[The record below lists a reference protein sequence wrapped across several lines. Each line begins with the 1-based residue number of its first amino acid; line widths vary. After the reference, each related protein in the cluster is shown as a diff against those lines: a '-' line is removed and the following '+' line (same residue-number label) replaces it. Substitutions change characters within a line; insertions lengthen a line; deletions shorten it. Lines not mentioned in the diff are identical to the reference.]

1 MLGRIV
7 GLLLG
12 LGLMGLAYA
21 ILNPGGLEGRIP
33 PIGLG
38 AFEAVRTGLAL
49 AAGLLGLTMSAAA
62 LAGAVRKT
70 DEPPERERP
79 VFRFEDEPPQAET
92 SWRDIPA
99 DDSPFDLGL
108 QPVAPTT
115 EPEPAAFPLEPDVR
129 GAPEPF
135 APLAPLPALAA
146 SPAPEPEPEPTPEPP
161 AESLPAAEAAVE
173 EPPAPIEPVA
183 SEPAPEPAAAPPAEP
198 SGLTFAQARAALHD
212 HARAENWTEAAQ
224 ALQQVSALAA
234 SPHEQILA
242 AQDAGDFARAQ
253 GRNDEAFEAYEE
265 ALFYARQAGS
275 PDELSDALIN
285 SGDMA
290 CEEHRLDAA
299 VAAYE
304 EAVALRRGAVTGGA
318 GSEPVRRLAL
328 ALERLADAR
337 EDRGH
342 RMRALDIYREST
354 ALMAGLAAADAE
366 RFGADHAASQQRLA
380 ELEARVMA

>member
-70 DEPPERERP
+70 DEPPERERS
-79 VFRFEDEPPQAET
+79 VFRFEEEPAQAET

-99 DDSPFDLGL
+99 EDSPFDLGL
-108 QPVAPTT
+108 QSVAPTT

-135 APLAPLPALAA
+135 APLAPLPAMAA
-146 SPAPEPEPEPTPEPP
+146 SPAPEPEPTPEPL
-161 AESLPAAEAAVE
+161 AEIVPAAESAVE
-173 EPPAPIEPVA
+173 EPPALIEPVA
-183 SEPAPEPAAAPPAEP
+183 AEPAPELAATSPAES

-212 HARAENWTEAAQ
+212 HARAENWAEAAQ
-224 ALQQVSALAA
+224 ALKQVSALAA
-234 SPHEQILA
+234 TPHEQMLA

-290 CEEHRLDAA
+290 YEEHRLDAA

-304 EAVALRRGAVTGGA
+304 EAVALRRGGVTGGA

-380 ELEARVMA
+380 ELEARVLA

>member
-183 SEPAPEPAAAPPAEP
+183 PEPAPEPAAAPPAEP

-224 ALQQVSALAA
+224 ALKQVSALAA
-234 SPHEQILA
+234 SPHEQMLA

-290 CEEHRLDAA
+290 YEEHRLDAA

-354 ALMAGLAAADAE
+354 ALMAGLAAADAG

-380 ELEARVMA
+380 ELEARVLA

>member
-79 VFRFEDEPPQAET
+79 VFRFEEEPAQAET

-99 DDSPFDLGL
+99 EDSPFDLGL

-135 APLAPLPALAA
+135 APLAPLPAMAA
-146 SPAPEPEPEPTPEPP
+146 SPAPEPEPTPEPL
-161 AESLPAAEAAVE
+161 AEIVPAAESAVE
-173 EPPAPIEPVA
+173 EPPALIEPVA
-183 SEPAPEPAAAPPAEP
+183 SEPAPEPAATSPAEP

-212 HARAENWTEAAQ
+212 HARAENWAEAAQ
-224 ALQQVSALAA
+224 ALKQVSALAA
-234 SPHEQILA
+234 TPHEQMLA

-290 CEEHRLDAA
+290 YEEHRLDAA

>member
-290 CEEHRLDAA
+290 YEEHRLDAA

-354 ALMAGLAAADAE
+354 ALMAGLAAADAG

-380 ELEARVMA
+380 ELEARVLA